1 MGITMNI
8 LILNLSLT
16 FTQVPNWHEDGFF
29 EIHFDLQPNAK
40 DTELGR
46 ETTPKHISEF
56 LLKIKPDFVQY
67 G

>member
-8 LILNLSLT
+8 LILSLSLT

-29 EIHFDLQPNAK
+29 GIHFDLHPNAK
-40 DTELGR
+40 DTEFGR
-46 ETTPKHISEF
+46 RTAPEHISEF
-56 LLKIKPDFVQY
+56 LLKVIPDFVQY